1 MSEFILIVLA
11 FVSAVLSAIIGAGGG
26 ILLLS
31 LLPGFIPT
39 AAIIPVHGMVQ
50 LASNASRVAFD
61 LKQVEWRILLQYFL
75 GAALGAAVGS
85 RFILKFPLDY
95 LPVLLG
101 CFILLM
107 AWMPDYKVRF
117 HLPGDLFSLGAF
129 QSFVA
134 LFVGSPGAL
143 SLSVLYRKGLSRDQ
157 VVVTN
162 SIMMLTLHLLKVLT
176 FGLLGFVFQPY
187 WTIIAGMTVGVTLGS
202 YVGTRL
208 RSKVSEKRFRN
219 ILRIVL
225 TLLALRMIVRA
236 F

>member
-1 MSEFILIVLA
+1 MNEFMLIVLA
-11 FVSAVLSAIIGAGGG
+11 FVSAVLSASIGAGGG

-39 AAIIPVHGMVQ
+39 AAIVPVHGMVQ

-61 LKQVEWRILLQYFL
+61 LKQVEWRILTQYCL

-85 RFILKFPLDY
+85 RFVVKFPTDY

-107 AWMPDYKVRF
+107 AWMPDFKVRF
-117 HLPGDLFSLGAF
+117 RLPGDLFSLGAF
-129 QSFVA
+129 QSFIA
-134 LFVGSPGAL
+134 LFVGSPGPL
-143 SLSVLYRKGLSRDQ
+143 SLSVLFRKGLSRDQ
-157 VVVTN
+157 MVVTN
-162 SIMMLTLHLLKVLT
+162 SMLMISLHLLKVLT
-176 FGLLGFVFQPY
+176 FGLLGFVFRPY
-187 WTIIAGMTVGVTLGS
+187 WVLIAGMSVGVTLGS

-208 RSKVSEKRFRN
+208 RSKVPEKLFRK
-219 ILRIVL
+219 LLGIVL
-225 TLLALRMIVRA
+225 TLLAVRMIIRA